1 MTLDFTAG
9 TLTFD
14 YPADPIQERFELFHE
29 RHPEVYKQLVELAR
43 RAVQSGRTKVG
54 IGMLFEVLRW
64 ERLIAGLPDEREH
77 GLKLN
82 NSYRSRY
89 ARLIMAC
96 NVDLADIFE
105 TRKMPT
111 P

>member
-1 MTLDFTAG
+1 MTDQT
-9 TLTFD
+9 TLSFD
-14 YPADPIQERFELFHE
+14 YPQDPIQERFEQFHR
-29 RHPEVYKQLVELAR
+29 RHPEVYEQLVTLAR
-43 RAVQSGRTKVG
+43 TAHNSGREKVG

-64 ERLIAGLPDEREH
+64 ERLIAGLPDEREA

-82 NSYRSRY
+82 NNYRSRY
-89 ARLIMAC
+89 ARHIMAC

-105 TRKMPT
+105 TRGLTT